1 MRAAIRSAFRSATR
15 TAFRGGDVKSS
26 FIMVWRTT
34 GASESVTLPATG
46 TNNFTVDWGDATV
59 ETVTTAS
66 PSHVY
71 AVADD
76 YTVTITGSCS
86 AWAQDGVGDRLKIID
101 VTQWGDVGFTDLSGA
116 FNGCSNLTVSANDA
130 GAFGSVTNMSAM
142 FLSAIIANPNVSAWD
157 VSSVTNMGNMFRSAS
172 AANPNV
178 SSWDVSSATSMA
190 SMFKSATAAN
200 PNVASWD
207 VSSVTLMNGMFQS
220 ATIANPDV
228 SSFDVSL
235 VTDMT
240 SMFSASAFS
249 NVNYDLLLAAWSLLT
264 LKSSVP
270 FHAGTAQYTEVA
282 ARAVLTGTYLWV
294 ITDGGPA

>member
-1 MRAAIRSAFRSATR
+1 MFLARKLMR
-15 TAFRGGDVKSS
+15 VLPPKPS
-26 FIMVWRTT
+26 FITTWRTT

-46 TNNFTVDWGDATV
+46 TNNFTVDWGDDTV

-86 AWAQDGVGDRLKIID
+86 AWAQDGAGDRLKIID

-116 FNGCSNLTVSANDA
+116 FNGCSNLTISANDA

-142 FLSAIIANPNVSAWD
+142 FLSATIANPNVSGWDVNSVTNFGNMFRSAAAAAPDVSAWD
-157 VSSVTNMGNMFRSAS
+157 VSSATSMASMFRSAVTANPNVS
-172 AANPNV
+172 SWDVSSVTLMNSIFQSATAANPNV
-178 SSWDVSSATSMA
+178 SSWDVSS
-190 SMFKSATAAN
+190 
-200 PNVASWD
+200 
-207 VSSVTLMNGMFQS
+207 
-220 ATIANPDV
+220 
-228 SSFDVSL
+228 

-240 SMFSASAFS
+240 SMFAISAFS
-249 NVNYDLLLAAWSLLT
+249 NANYDLLLAAWSLLT
-264 LKSSVP
+264 LQSSVP

-282 ARAVLTGTYLWV
+282 ARAVLTSTYLWV